1 MVAFASSF
9 DTFDRFD
16 FFDLD
21 ISSSGVRLLKIQLL
35 TALQVWCAPCLIASG
50 RSDVEDLGSWVI
62 VARKHIAPWAVELN
76 VRATGKTEL
85 RGSTLLLAT
94 LISRRGRTTSG
105 GEGAYGQPVVL
116 LDKQWLEEVLMRRLQ
131 KVLAICLS
139 WWMLCAPGAMYA
151 TPMQQSAGQ
160 VPSAPVEKQTPEELQ
175 QLVAPIALYPD
186 ALVSQILAGAT
197 YPTEI
202 VQADRW
208 VQEHSTL
215 KGKDLANAVDQQ
227 SWDPSIKALT
237 QFPSVLANMD
247 KNLSWTSALGEAYV
261 NQQEAVMD
269 AVQVMR
275 SRAKTAGNLESNKQ
289 VKVVTEGPT
298 IVVEPADPEVVY
310 VPAYDPWIVYGA
322 PVVVW
327 PGWYPYP
334 GLYVAGPGVSFGVGF
349 AVGLFAGFAWGSHGW
364 GCDWGHRTVV
374 FNHNTFISNSKTF
387 YGGRGRGG
395 FRDFGA
401 ARGYEGS
408 HNSGAGRGYEGSH
421 GPGTGRGDE
430 GSRGGDVRGNGFH
443 GGAAERGSSESHAEA
458 GAHSGAFGGYD
469 HGGTTRSYSDR
480 GNSSLHGGGFHEGG
494 SHAGR
499 FGGRR

>member
-1 MVAFASSF
+1 MNI
-9 DTFDRFD
+9 
-16 FFDLD
+16 LQ
-21 ISSSGVRLLKIQLL
+21 K
-35 TALQVWCAPCLIASG
+35 ALALFLSC
-50 RSDVEDLGSWVI
+50 
-62 VARKHIAPWAVELN
+62 
-76 VRATGKTEL
+76 
-85 RGSTLLLAT
+85 LLLWTPDA
-94 LISRRGRTTSG
+94 LI
-105 GEGAYGQPVVL
+105 
-116 LDKQWLEEVLMRRLQ
+116 
-131 KVLAICLS
+131 
-139 WWMLCAPGAMYA
+139 YA
-151 TPMQQSAGQ
+151 SPTNPLTGQ

-186 ALVSQILAGAT
+186 ALVSQIFAGAT

-202 VQADRW
+202 VEADRW
-208 VQEHSTL
+208 MQEHPNL

-247 KNLSWTSALGEAYV
+247 KNLAWTSALGEAYV
-261 NQQEAVMD
+261 NQQEALMD

-275 SRAKTAGNLESNKQ
+275 ARAKSAGNLKSTEQ
-289 VKVVTEGPT
+289 VKVVTEGQT
-298 IVVEPADPEVVY
+298 IIVEPAEPEVVY
-310 VPAYDPWIVYGA
+310 VPAYDPWIVYGG

-387 YGGRGRGG
+387 YGGHQG
-395 FRDFGA
+395 FHDFGA
-401 ARGYEGS
+401 ARSYEGF

-421 GPGTGRGDE
+421 SPGGVRGYE
-430 GSRGGDVRGNGFH
+430 GSRGGDIRGDGVH

-458 GAHSGAFGGYD
+458 GTHSGAFGGYD
-469 HGGTTRSYSDR
+469 HAGTTRSYSDR

-494 SHAGR
+494 FH
-499 FGGRR
+499 GGGFHR

>member
-1 MVAFASSF
+1 MN
-9 DTFDRFD
+9 
-16 FFDLD
+16 
-21 ISSSGVRLLKIQLL
+21 I
-35 TALQVWCAPCLIASG
+35 
-50 RSDVEDLGSWVI
+50 
-62 VARKHIAPWAVELN
+62 
-76 VRATGKTEL
+76 
-85 RGSTLLLAT
+85 
-94 LISRRGRTTSG
+94 
-105 GEGAYGQPVVL
+105 
-116 LDKQWLEEVLMRRLQ
+116 LQ
-131 KVLAICLS
+131 KALALFTSCL
-139 WWMLCAPGAMYA
+139 MLWTPNAFIYA
-151 TPMQQSAGQ
+151 SPTNQSTGQ
-160 VPSAPVEKQTPEELQ
+160 VPSTPVETQTPEELQ

-197 YPTEI
+197 YTTEI

-208 VQEHSTL
+208 MQEHSTL

-247 KNLSWTSALGEAYV
+247 KNLAWTSALGEAYI

-275 SRAKTAGNLESNKQ
+275 ARAKSAGNLKSNDQ
-289 VKVVTEGPT
+289 VKVVTEGQT
-298 IVVEPADPEVVY
+298 IIVEPAEPEVVY

-387 YGGRGRGG
+387 YGGRKG
-395 FRDFGA
+395 FHDFGA
-401 ARGYEGS
+401 ARGYEGF

-421 GPGTGRGDE
+421 GPGAGRGYE
-430 GSRGGDVRGNGFH
+430 GSRSGDIRGDGVH

-458 GAHSGAFGGYD
+458 GTHSGAFGGYD

-494 SHAGR
+494 FHAGG

>member
-1 MVAFASSF
+1 M
-9 DTFDRFD
+9 
-16 FFDLD
+16 
-21 ISSSGVRLLKIQLL
+21 KI
-35 TALQVWCAPCLIASG
+35 
-50 RSDVEDLGSWVI
+50 
-62 VARKHIAPWAVELN
+62 
-76 VRATGKTEL
+76 
-85 RGSTLLLAT
+85 
-94 LISRRGRTTSG
+94 
-105 GEGAYGQPVVL
+105 
-116 LDKQWLEEVLMRRLQ
+116 LQ
-131 KVLAICLS
+131 KVMALFLS
-139 WWMLCAPGAMYA
+139 SWLLFAPGAIYA
-151 TPMQQSAGQ
+151 TPTDQPSGQ
-160 VPSAPVEKQTPEELQ
+160 AISPPVEQQTPEELQ

-186 ALVSQILAGAT
+186 ALVSQILAGST

-202 VQADRW
+202 VEADRW
-208 VQEHSTL
+208 VQEHPDL
-215 KGKDLANAVDQQ
+215 KGRDLANAVDQQ
-227 SWDPSIKALT
+227 PWDPSIKALT
-237 QFPSVLANMD
+237 QFPSVLANLD

-275 SRAKTAGNLESNKQ
+275 ARAQASGNLKSTEQ
-289 VKVVTEGPT
+289 VKVETQEKT
-298 IVVEPADPEVVY
+298 IIIEPADPEVVY

-387 YGGRGRGG
+387 SGGRGRGG
-395 FRDFGA
+395 VRDFGA

-421 GPGTGRGDE
+421 GSEAGRGYE
-430 GSRGGDVRGNGFH
+430 GSRGGDVRGGGFH
-443 GGAAERGSSESHAEA
+443 GGAAERGPSESHAAA
-458 GAHSGAFGGYD
+458 GAHSGAFGGYE

-480 GNSSLHGGGFHEGG
+480 GQSSLHSGGFHEGG
-494 SHAGR
+494 FHAGG